1 MSEKKKK
8 RTLAFPPLS
17 HRKLCTLLRNTS
29 ASQGFG
35 GTTAEEHISKAHL
48 TVREGEENRPFA
60 FFIFLVSSTQPCV
73 LQAAF
78 FFSYFLFCE
87 IVTPSTKR
95 RKRSFFFFL
104 VFVYASAPR
113 FFSITFFFLGTTECM
128 TVLLLFY
135 FYVLFFFFI

>member
-1 MSEKKKK
+1 MSEKKK
-8 RTLAFPPLS
+8 RTLAFPPLF

-78 FFSYFLFCE
+78 FFFLFPLLRNRNPQYQTEKE
-87 IVTPSTKR
+87 I
-95 RKRSFFFFL
+95 FFFFL